1 MFSKTIRISLITIV
15 GLALALGNAW
25 AGNKKIMSIRA
36 AKVLAERALVESVYG
51 LKVRATEEVQDMVAA
66 SFVGTTESKTSAM
79 IKGVKFEEVI
89 YDADK
94 DIAKVTASVSLP
106 SIENIDGNVLD
117 LKGKVFRRVAFAT
130 SSPSQAGPLKAL
142 RAAELDA
149 YKQLVKEIVGF
160 TLESQ
165 TTVENYMLKSDTVK
179 TKVLATMYQ
188 AQVTE
193 FGWDEA
199 GDAFVKMALNV
210 SEISDMLGEPVVSDG
225 QEIIEVEGMGAQQD
239 DFSTAKAQ

>member
-1 MFSKTIRISLITIV
+1 MMTKAFKTGFIGILC
-15 GLALALGNAW
+15 LALSCSAVW

-36 AKVLAERALVESVYG
+36 AKVLAERALVEAVYG

-79 IKGVKFEEVI
+79 IRGVKFEEVI
-89 YDADK
+89 YDAQK

-130 SSPSQAGPLKAL
+130 STPAQAGPLKAL

-179 TKVLATMYQ
+179 TKVLATMYM

-193 FGWDEA
+193 FGWDDA

-210 SEISDMLGEPVVSDG
+210 AEISDMLGEQVLTDG
-225 QEIIEVEGMGAQQD
+225 QEIVEVEGMGAQQD
-239 DFSTAKAQ
+239 DYSQAQAK